1 MLGKT
6 DACICRNALVPNDK
20 TYPNAPDSLIAHWDK
35 RRGPMRAEPG
45 EELPPLDVD
54 LVALAAQILPAN
66 PPPLAKD
73 ASRHAEKEHELRSEL
88 GGQSELVL
96 LHGMLIAHMRK
107 RRFPDHVPQ
116 LFRRLWVE
124 HGPYLLEVLSTRWL
138 ISAVI
143 SFGEHGATA
152 SEQALGREMGMM
164 FSMMKLYEFERL
176 HSGKA
181 PDDAFGLGRVKADM
195 PLGMTPFSLA
205 TGGLDINLLAP
216 VWQRAMEEPVMGP
229 LACRLLEQLNHDAG
243 GLFRRIGMMRAKK
256 QARIAARKA
265 PSAAQ

>member
-1 MLGKT
+1 MLGLC
-6 DACICRNALVPNDK
+6 ARLLHLPENPVPDDK

-35 RRGPMRAEPG
+35 RRGPMRPEPG
-45 EELPPLDVD
+45 EELPAPDVD
-54 LVALAAQILPAN
+54 LLALKAKILPDI
-66 PPPLAKD
+66 PPPLAKG
-73 ASRHAEKEHELRSEL
+73 ASRHAEKEHELRTEL
-88 GGQSELVL
+88 VGQSELVL

-107 RRFPDHVPQ
+107 RRFPDHAPQ
-116 LFRRLWVE
+116 LFRRIWVE
-124 HGPYLLEVLSTRWL
+124 HTPFLLDVLSTRWL

-143 SFGEHGATA
+143 TFGEHGATA

-176 HSGKA
+176 HSGKT
-181 PDDAFGLGRVKADM
+181 PDEAFGLGRVKAEL

-216 VWQRAMEEPVMGP
+216 VWQRAMDEPVMGA
-229 LACRLLEQLNHDAG
+229 LACRLLEQLNQDPG
-243 GLFRRIGMMRAKK
+243 GLFRRIGKMRAKK

-265 PSAAQ
+265 E

>member
-1 MLGKT
+1 MPT
-6 DACICRNALVPNDK
+6 DN

-35 RRGPMRAEPG
+35 RRGPMRPEPG

-54 LVALAAQILPAN
+54 LITLKTQILSHA
-66 PPPLAKD
+66 PPPLAQG

-88 GGQSELVL
+88 TGQSELVL

-107 RRFPDHVPQ
+107 RRFPDHVPH

-124 HGPYLLEVLSTRWL
+124 HGPYLLDALSTRWL

-143 SFGEHGATA
+143 TFGEHGATA

-181 PDDAFGLGRVKADM
+181 PDEAFGLRRVDAEL

-216 VWQRAMEEPVMGP
+216 VWQHALDEPVMGP
-229 LACRLLEQLNHDAG
+229 LACRLLEQLNQDSG

-256 QARIAARKA
+256 QARIAARKT
-265 PSAAQ
+265 Q